1 MSIEELVR
9 EGSIHPFKATQEEV
23 DRAIGIARR
32 DLALADGFLRKV
44 WAGKRI
50 AIKCAHRNTP
60 QIGLSLAMLGRVQ
73 NIITALEDKDGGYT
87 LYQLD
92 PRWYRAAM
100 VPSRS
105 NSPSAQTVMMVSCK
119 EIRTVGQATGR
130 MPSG

>member
-1 MSIEELVR
+1 MGQDRESGRAANDYGHAMAAKVAHFLGTELLSKSSN
-9 EGSIHPFKATQEEV
+9 ES
-23 DRAIGIARR
+23 
-32 DLALADGFLRKV
+32 V

-50 AIKCAHRNTP
+50 AIKCAHRKTP

-73 NIITALEDKDGGYT
+73 NIIAALEDKDSGYT

-119 EIRTVGQATGR
+119 EIRTVGQVTGR
-130 MPSG
+130 MPPG